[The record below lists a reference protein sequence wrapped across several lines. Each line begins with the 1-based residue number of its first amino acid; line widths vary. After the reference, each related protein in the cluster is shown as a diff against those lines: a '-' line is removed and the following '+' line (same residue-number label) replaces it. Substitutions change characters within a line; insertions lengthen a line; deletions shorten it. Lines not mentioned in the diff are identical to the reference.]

1 MDAPGIAE
9 LRLTSGVRSAGWAA
23 PIRGKIG
30 YFIMDEKKPAE
41 RAEANDACRQDR
53 DCANLTVSDRPSAFP
68 DEPIDSVI
76 DPLKRFLHIE
86 SAGGIVLL
94 AAAAA
99 ALVLANSRLADPFL
113 SLWQT
118 RAAVSIGNFSLDL
131 SIQHWINDGLM
142 TVFFFVV
149 GLEVK
154 RELVVGELRDI
165 RNATLPVAAAL
176 GGMVVPAAFYLLL
189 QSEPPAASGWGI
201 PMATDIAFVVGV
213 LALLKDRI
221 PKGLRIM
228 LLSLAIAD
236 DIGAILVIAV
246 GYTQHIHVVA
256 LILAVGGVGVVL
268 ALFRLGIRNM
278 AVYAFCML
286 LVWLALHES
295 GIHATLAGVVFGLL
309 TPTRSWVGERRL
321 GATAR
326 RTLCFLKGEG
336 WARPQE
342 RYEAL
347 REMEL
352 ATRNSIPPLQR
363 FENQLHPWSGFVIMP
378 LFALANAG
386 VAVSPEQFSHPVAA
400 AAACGLFLGKPVGI
414 AAASWL
420 AVKSGVARL
429 PAGVGWGPIIGA
441 GFLAGI
447 GFTMALFVSGLA
459 LAGPLLDAAKI
470 GILAA
475 SLFSAVIGATL
486 LVSFLPS
493 PRKNKM

>member
-1 MDAPGIAE
+1 
-9 LRLTSGVRSAGWAA
+9 
-23 PIRGKIG
+23 
-30 YFIMDEKKPAE
+30 MDEKKRDEKAKTSGPYW
-41 RAEANDACRQDR
+41 QDR
-53 DCANLTVSDRPSAFP
+53 TCADLAAGDRPSAFP
-68 DEPIDSVI
+68 DEPIDSVL

-86 SAGGIVLL
+86 SAAGSVLL
-94 AAAAA
+94 IATAA
-99 ALVLANSRLADPFL
+99 ALILANSRFADPFL
-113 SLWQT
+113 SFWQT
-118 RAAVSIGNFSLDL
+118 HASVGIGGYSLDL
-131 SIQHWINDGLM
+131 SLQHWINDGLM
-142 TVFFFVV
+142 TVFFFVI

-165 RNATLPVAAAL
+165 RNAALPAAAAL

-189 QSEPPAASGWGI
+189 QYKTPAASGWGI

-221 PKGLRIM
+221 PSGLRVM

-236 DIGAILVIAV
+236 DIGAILVIAL
-246 GYTQHIHVVA
+246 GYTQNIRVVPMLLA
-256 LILAVGGVGVVL
+256 LGGVVGVL

-286 LVWLALHES
+286 FVWLALHES

-309 TPTRSWVGERRL
+309 TPTGSWVGEGRL
-321 GATAR
+321 SATAR
-326 RTLCFLKGEG
+326 RTLCFLRGEG
-336 WARPQE
+336 WPRPQE
-342 RYEAL
+342 RYATL

-352 ATRNSIPPLQR
+352 AARKSIPPQER

-386 VAVSPEQFSHPVAA
+386 VPVSPEQISHPVAA
-400 AAACGLFLGKPVGI
+400 AVVCGLFLGKPVGI

-420 AVKSGVARL
+420 AVRSGLARM
-429 PAGVGWGPIIGA
+429 PDGVGWGSLVGA

-447 GFTMALFVSGLA
+447 GFTMALFISGLA
-459 LAGPLLDAAKI
+459 LAGPYLDAAKI

-475 SLFSAVIGATL
+475 SLLSAVVGTTL
-486 LVSFLPS
+486 LVWFLPGS
-493 PRKNKM
+493 GKRKREK